1 MLVSIMSFVQSELLP
16 YDAVVR
22 NIDVNL
28 VSFKEEQRPYRI
40 DAASHVGA
48 AVLFHVARS
57 G

>member
-22 NIDVNL
+22 NIDVKL

-48 AVLFHVARS
+48 AVLFRS